1 METKPVKQGG
11 RYPIKYRGTECL
23 NCGHPLELSDR
34 YCPYC
39 SQANSTKHL
48 TIKDFFEEFLGEIVN
63 LDTRLF
69 RTLSTMAWRP
79 GRISLDFING
89 KRKSYANPFRLL
101 LSVAIIYFL
110 MITVSGDFDRYDRS
124 GGSTSAVVDQLLD
137 KMLDL
142 DLEVDLED
150 SDRKAA
156 IAALDS
162 LNIKEVKTLRNLD
175 SLGIKGLDSLELKEL
190 DSMGLTGIDSLGLV
204 GSLKERKRS
213 RDSLILSDPGG
224 YLENIKANSWLSGT
238 GKRAAVFVTLIGQDS
253 IYTYEDAIEKYE
265 FANTTQNQLAFG
277 IAESTDH
284 LNRQPGSFLQQFIST
299 IPFAIFFFLPL
310 FTIFLYL
317 VYIRK
322 NYTYTDNLVFSFHTQ
337 SFFFIL
343 LIGSFIIDRLFNV
356 HTIGWFIFIF
366 AVYLFLSMRRF
377 YGQGWF
383 KTTLKYLFLNTV
395 FVILAGIAA
404 IVFLVGSALTF

>member
-1 METKPVKQGG
+1 METKPVKKGG
-11 RYPIKYRGTECL
+11 RYPLKFRGTECL

-48 TIKDFFEEFLGEIVN
+48 TIKDFVEEFLGEIVN

-69 RTLSTMAWRP
+69 RTLYTMVWRP
-79 GRISLDFING
+79 GRISLDFIEG

-110 MITVSGDFDRYDRS
+110 MISLNEDFDRLDRDRGNTDS
-124 GGSTSAVVDQLLD
+124 N
-137 KMLDL
+137 LDL
-142 DLEVDLED
+142 IPDFNFD
-150 SDRKAA
+150 SDIEEQEQQNVVATP
-156 IAALDS
+156 DS
-162 LNIKEVKTLRNLD
+162 LNIKGIGNLEKPD
-175 SLGIKGLDSLELKEL
+175 NPDLKGLDELGLKGLDSLGLKEA
-190 DSMGLTGIDSLGLV
+190 I
-204 GSLKERKRS
+204 KAKKRS
-213 RDSLILSDPGG
+213 KDSLILADPRV
-224 YLENIKANSWLSGT
+224 YLENIDEKNVLNGT
-238 GKRAAVFVTLIGQDS
+238 LRRSEFFLTLIEQDS
-253 IYTYEDAIEKYE
+253 IYSYEEALEKYGLP
-265 FANTTQNQLAFG
+265 NTTKNQLAFG
-277 IAESTDH
+277 MADSLDH
-284 LNRQPGSFLQQFIST
+284 LNRQPGSFVQQFLST
-299 IPFAIFFFLPL
+299 VPFAIFFFLPL
-310 FTIFLYL
+310 FTIFLWF

-322 NYTYTDNLVFSFHTQ
+322 KYTYTDNLVFSFHTQ

-343 LIGSFIIDRLFNV
+343 LIVSFLIDRIFGV
-356 HTIGWFIFIF
+356 TTIGWFILIF

-395 FVILAGIAA
+395 FVILASIAA